1 MATKIKQ
8 LTEYVSKEFAK
19 EFRIVL
25 LGTGNNNSERRQSSA
40 LIKYIGYNILLDC
53 PEDFKDEIGNM
64 NLDVAIFSSSSPN
77 SIGGIKYL
85 PKNEKLTCFMGR
97 ETAKVVKG
105 GDEELSHLAIKI
117 FQPRKNFDIFGI
129 TVLPLPIGDGCG
141 FKFGNGLIY
150 VSDLSLP
157 LGNNIIR
164 QFNETDTII
173 VGSSHWDV

>member
-1 MATKIKQ
+1 MSAKIKA
-8 LTEYVSKEFAK
+8 LTEYVSKDFTK
-19 EFRIVL
+19 EFRIIL
-25 LGTGNNNSERRQSSA
+25 LGTGNDSERRQSSA

-53 PEDFKDEIGNM
+53 PEDFRDEIGNM
-64 NLDVAIFSSSSPN
+64 NLDVAIFSSSSAN

-97 ETAKVVKG
+97 ETAKIVKAS
-105 GDEELSHLAIKI
+105 EEDLSHLSIKI

-129 TVLPLPIGDGCG
+129 TVLPLSIGNGYG

-150 VSDLSLP
+150 ASNLSLP
-157 LGNNIIR
+157 LEDDIMK